1 MNVPTIA
8 VVQGRRNKNNDS
20 ELYAVEIRLTVDRK
34 VKYVST
40 GVKVKSANWRDGYV
54 VSQPDAAIL
63 NERISVVRRAVEEL
77 VNDSIANHITL
88 DLSKLKLISNIE
100 SEADS
105 FISFVED
112 RARKRVVRES
122 TRERYSVFINK
133 LRFYGKIKSFSD
145 LTVENIKDFDCWLHS
160 FKVSQGT
167 IYNYHKCLKLFINEA
182 VALDK
187 IALNPYS
194 MMRGKIAR
202 GDKEVIEYLTYK
214 EMQQVE
220 SVRIDNVM
228 TQHARDLF
236 VFQMYTG
243 MGYSDMAAFDI
254 LAYTIED
261 GRYIK
266 SDTRVKSGV
275 RYVSQLLPP
284 ALAVLQKYNNRLPI
298 MCNADYNRALKTVQA
313 CAGIKKNMHSH
324 LARSTFAT
332 FMLSNGCSI
341 QNVSRMLGHTN
352 LKQTLRYAEIL
363 EKDVR
368 SDYDMITDKLK
379 KSPTHHE
386 QET

>member
-8 VVQGRRNKNNDS
+8 VIQGRKNKNNDN
-20 ELYAVEIRLTVDRK
+20 ELYVVEIRLTVDRQ

-40 GVKVKSANWRDGYV
+40 GVKVQSAHWRNGYV
-54 VSQPDAAIL
+54 VGLPDADIL
-63 NERISVVRRAVEEL
+63 NERISVVRRAIEEL

-100 SEADS
+100 TDADS
-105 FISFVED
+105 FITFVEE

-122 TRERYSVFINK
+122 TRGRYCVFINK
-133 LRFYGKIKSFSD
+133 LNTYGKIKSFQD
-145 LTVENIKDFDCWLHS
+145 LTVASIKDFDEWLHS
-160 FKVSQGT
+160 LNISQGT
-167 IYNYHKCLKLFINEA
+167 IYNYHKSLKLFINEA

-187 IALNPYS
+187 IAVNPYVK
-194 MMRGKIAR
+194 MRCKISR
-202 GDKEVIEYLTYK
+202 GDKEVIEYLTHD
-214 EMQQVE
+214 EMLQVE
-220 SVRIDNVM
+220 NADIDNI
-228 TQHARDLF
+228 TAAHARDLF

-254 LAYTIED
+254 SAYTLED
-261 GRYIK
+261 GRYVK
-266 SDTRVKSGV
+266 TDKRVKSGV
-275 RYVSQLLPP
+275 KYVSQLLPP
-284 ALAVLQKYNNRLPI
+284 ALAILQKYKYRLPI
-298 MCNADYNRALKTVQA
+298 MCNADYNRALKMVQV

-332 FMLSNGCSI
+332 FMLSEGCSI

-368 SDYDMITDKLK
+368 SDYDMIADKLK
-379 KSPTHHE
+379 KSPTLDE
-386 QET
+386 

>member
-8 VVQGRRNKNNDS
+8 VVFGRKKLKDNKPLS
-20 ELYAVEIRLTVDRK
+20 VEIRLTVNRK

-40 GVKVKSANWRDGYV
+40 GVKVHTKEWREGYV
-54 VSQPDAAIL
+54 VNRYDSGIL
-63 NERISVVRRAVEEL
+63 NERISVIRRSVEEL
-77 VNDSIANHITL
+77 VNNSIAHHETL
-88 DLSKLKLISNIE
+88 DLTKLKMIKSVNSDNE
-100 SEADS
+100 S
-105 FISFVED
+105 FISFIEQ
-112 RARKRVVRES
+112 RSRKRVVRDS
-122 TRERYSVFINK
+122 TRERYDVF
-133 LRFYGKIKSFSD
+133 LRKFKAYGKIKSFED
-145 LTVENIKDFDCWLHS
+145 ITVENIKDFNEWLHT
-160 FKVSQGT
+160 FNYCQGT
-167 IYNYHKCLKLFINEA
+167 IHNYHKMLKIFANEA
-182 VALDK
+182 VVLDK
-187 IALNPYS
+187 ISANPYDKLKGTIS
-194 MMRGKIAR
+194 RGEKRII
-202 GDKEVIEYLTYK
+202 DYLTRD
-214 EMQQVE
+214 EMLAVE
-220 SVRIDNVM
+220 NAEITNVM
-228 TQHARDLF
+228 TEHARDLF

-254 LAYTIED
+254 SAYTIED
-261 GRYIK
+261 GRYVK

-352 LKQTLRYAEIL
+352 LKQTIRYAEIL

-368 SDYDMITDKLK
+368 SDYDMIADKLK
-379 KSPTHHE
+379 KPPTHHE
-386 QET
+386 QGA